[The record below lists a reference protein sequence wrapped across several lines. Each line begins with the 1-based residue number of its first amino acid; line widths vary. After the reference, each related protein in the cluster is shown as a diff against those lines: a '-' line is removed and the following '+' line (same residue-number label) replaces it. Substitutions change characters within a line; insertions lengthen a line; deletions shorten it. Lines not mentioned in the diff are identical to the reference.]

1 MSAFVPIVIASV
13 IASTM
18 SRAWFGDNP
27 AFLVP
32 DFQITSYWEIPA
44 FALLGLTCAIVAI
57 AFQTSL
63 IGTDWVARHFRIRD
77 YFRPAI
83 GGLSSA

>member
-1 MSAFVPIVIASV
+1 MSAFVPVVIASV

-44 FALLGLTCAIVAI
+44 FALLGVTCAIVAI
-57 AFQTSL
+57 CFQSSL
-63 IGTDWVARHFRIRD
+63 IGGDWIARHFRIKRL
-77 YFRPAI
+77 YAPQLV
-83 GGLSSA
+83 GCW